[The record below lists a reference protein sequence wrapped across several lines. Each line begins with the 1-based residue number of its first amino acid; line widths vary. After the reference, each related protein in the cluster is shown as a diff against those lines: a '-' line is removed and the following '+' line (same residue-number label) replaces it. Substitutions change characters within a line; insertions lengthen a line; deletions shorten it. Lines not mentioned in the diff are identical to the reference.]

1 MCKIKVKY
9 FGPIK
14 EGFVDNNGWLDINK
28 VTVFI
33 GDQASGKSTL
43 AKLVSIFLWLE
54 KSIVKQTLP
63 VNDLNTDIFKRLCI
77 QQEIYEYFLPNTF
90 IAFKGTVCEFE
101 YDEQKSIFIG
111 KYINSELSKY
121 IMPKIQ
127 YVSAAR
133 NLLTILY
140 NIKTQNIIDKEG
152 NLIDSSGI
160 PFMVRDLNYEYIK
173 GLQKF
178 AKDGFVLPL
187 NETKVFF
194 DNHNTFVKTKDK
206 RVSMSSAAS
215 GIQSITPLLVVSKSV
230 SNEVNK
236 DVFDKIQTVE
246 PQLLK
251 VINQDSFTEN
261 EELYNKF
268 KQIVSFGIGVLK
280 NDETERELRKILLKY
295 LPSRF
300 VNIVEEPEQNLF
312 PSSQQ
317 SVINQLLEY
326 NNACHENKLIITTHS
341 PYIVGYLS
349 LAVKAYQVY
358 NKTNNEGVKLKI
370 NNIVPINSIFNSDLL
385 DIYELNGNDGT
396 INKLGNYNGIPFAT
410 NYLNIELA
418 SKNELY
424 AQLLDLEEA

>member
-14 EGFVDNNGWLDINK
+14 EGFLDKDGWLDVNK

-54 KSIVKQTLP
+54 KSIVKQTLH
-63 VNDLNTDIFKRLCI
+63 VNDLNTDIFKRLCL

-101 YDEQKSIFIG
+101 YDEQKSTFIG
-111 KYINSELSKY
+111 KYNKSEFSKY

-178 AKDGFVLPL
+178 AREGFVLPL
-187 NETKVFF
+187 NETKVYF
-194 DNHNTFVKTKDK
+194 DNHNTFVKTNDK

-215 GIQSITPLLVVSKSV
+215 GIQSITPLLVVSKSI
-230 SNEVNK
+230 SNEVNN
-236 DVFDKIQTVE
+236 DIFDKIQTIE

-251 VINQDSFTEN
+251 IIKQDSFTEN

-268 KQIVSFGIGVLK
+268 NQIVSFGSGVLK
-280 NDETERELRKILLKY
+280 NDDTESELRNILVKY
-295 LPSRF
+295 LPSKF

-326 NNACHENKLIITTHS
+326 NNTLSDNKLIITTHS
-341 PYIVGYLS
+341 PYVVGYLS

-358 NKTNNEGVKLKI
+358 NKTNDESVKSKV
-370 NNIVPINSIFNSDLL
+370 NNIVPVKSIFNSEGL
-385 DIYELNGNDGT
+385 DIYELDASDGI
-396 INKLGNYNGIPFAT
+396 INKLENYNGIPSAT
-410 NYLNIELA
+410 NFLNIELA

>member
-14 EGFVDNNGWLDINK
+14 EGLVENDCWLDINK

-54 KSIVKQTLP
+54 KSIIKQSLP

-101 YDEQKSIFIG
+101 YDEQKATFVG
-111 KYINSELSKY
+111 RYIESELSKY

-140 NIKTQNIIDKEG
+140 NIKTQNIMDYEG

-215 GIQSITPLLVVSKSV
+215 GIQSITPLLVVSKSI

-251 VINQDSFTEN
+251 IIKQDSFTEN
-261 EELYNKF
+261 EKLYNKF
-268 KQIVSFGIGVLK
+268 KQIVSFGSGVLK

-295 LPSRF
+295 LPSKF
-300 VNIVEEPEQNLF
+300 INIVEEPEQNLF

-326 NNACHENKLIITTHS
+326 NNTCFENKLIITTHS

-358 NKTNNEGVKLKI
+358 YKTSNETVKSKI
-370 NNIVPINSIFNSDLL
+370 NNIVPINSIFNSELL
-385 DIYELNGNDGT
+385 DIYELNGSDGT
-396 INKLGNYNGIPFAT
+396 INKLGNYNGIPSAANF
-410 NYLNIELA
+410 LNIELA

-424 AQLLDLEEA
+424 AQLLDLEDA